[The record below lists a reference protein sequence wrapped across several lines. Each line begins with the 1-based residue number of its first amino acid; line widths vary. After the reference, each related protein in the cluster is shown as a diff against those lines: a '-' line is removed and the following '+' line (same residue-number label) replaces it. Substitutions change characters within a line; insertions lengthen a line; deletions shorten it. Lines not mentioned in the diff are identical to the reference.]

1 MVIRQQVLFFS
12 HSGPMEAVPFPP
24 AFFAV
29 GLVQAQRYF
38 KALRDFL
45 HQVPSPPPSENMKD
59 LYRLALADDT
69 GLFLCL
75 LSEQPRLT
83 LLYLL
88 R

>member
-1 MVIRQQVLFFS
+1 MNKGQ
-12 HSGPMEAVPFPP
+12 
-24 AFFAV
+24 
-29 GLVQAQRYF
+29 
-38 KALRDFL
+38 RDFL
-45 HQVPSPPPSENMKD
+45 HQVPRPPPSEKMKD
-59 LYRLALADDT
+59 LYRLALADDA